1 MNDLLLGKTALV
13 TGGSSGIGFAI
24 AKKLASQGAEV
35 IIFGTNPEKGEKAL
49 VEIRQINPEKKPT
62 FVAVNVAHGAE
73 VESAILKFPKIDI
86 LVNCAG
92 ITRDGL
98 LLKMTEEDWDQVM
111 STNTKSCFNTS
122 KAVIRQMIKARS
134 GKILNIASI
143 IGLIGNPGQFN
154 YAASKGAVIAMTKAL
169 AAEVAPRN
177 IQVNCIAPGFIQT
190 PMTETLTESQREF
203 ILSRIPLGRMGT
215 PEEVADAALFLVSP
229 LANYITGQVVTVDG
243 GMVR

>member
-111 STNTKSCFNTS
+111 ST
-122 KAVIRQMIKARS
+122 
-134 GKILNIASI
+134 
-143 IGLIGNPGQFN
+143 
-154 YAASKGAVIAMTKAL
+154 
-169 AAEVAPRN
+169 
-177 IQVNCIAPGFIQT
+177 
-190 PMTETLTESQREF
+190 
-203 ILSRIPLGRMGT
+203 
-215 PEEVADAALFLVSP
+215 
-229 LANYITGQVVTVDG
+229 
-243 GMVR
+243 